1 MRLSRIVAALVA
13 LVLAATMSQT
23 LLSPAQ
29 AVQAKPKHDLK
40 AKGVELGSR
49 NSNKFAIKGKIT
61 TLPSGKVKVRR
72 SVAGGRYKAYKK
84 VNPKASGKFSTR
96 VYQVGR
102 KKTCYQVQAPST
114 ATYKKTTVKI
124 GCIVVV

>member
-29 AVQAKPKHDLK
+29 AVQAKPKHELK
-40 AKGVELGSR
+40 AKGVELGGG
-49 NSNKFAIKGKIT
+49 NTNKFAIRGKIK
-61 TLPSGKVKVRR
+61 TLPSGKVTVRR
-72 SVAGGRYKAYKK
+72 SVGGGPYRTYKK
-84 VNPKASGKFSTR
+84 INPKANGKFSTR

-102 KKTCYQVQAPST
+102 KRTCFQVQAPST
-114 ATYKKTTVKI
+114 STYKKTTVKI